1 MSQPLNTS
9 IKIYRSIRSYR
20 EISRSDS
27 IAAATKKLKP
37 LVMSVPGQEEGVVV
51 KSRDAD
57 FGDFSAYMGEA
68 SSQAVR
74 GYPVVIGLRD
84 QVSFA
89 SAQNEI
95 AGVSFAY
102 TIGQDKFIEN
112 SEDSLSNDLH
122 GDLRDLANA

>member
-1 MSQPLNTS
+1 MSQPLNDS

-27 IAAATKKLKP
+27 IAAVTKKLKP
-37 LVMSVPGQEEGVVV
+37 LVMSVPGEETGVVV
-51 KSRDAD
+51 KARDED

-68 SSQAVR
+68 STQAMR

-89 SAQNEI
+89 NAQSNLD
-95 AGVSFAY
+95 GVSFAY

-122 GDLRDLANA
+122 GDLRSIS